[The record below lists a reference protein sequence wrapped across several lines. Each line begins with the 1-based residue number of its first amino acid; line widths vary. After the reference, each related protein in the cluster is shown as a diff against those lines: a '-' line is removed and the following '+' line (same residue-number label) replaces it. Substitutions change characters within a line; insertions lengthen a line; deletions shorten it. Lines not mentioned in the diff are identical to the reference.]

1 MHQQISKKIIIYLFV
16 FFTLGTYNNKQFS
29 KFSLPK
35 INNYNVVGLSKIEN
49 NQIFQDLSNL
59 KNQTLFFL
67 EKNKVSKIINTH
79 KIVEKFYVFKNYPSN
94 LNVIIERT
102 NFLALIKKNGQD
114 FYIGSNGNL
123 IPVRKK
129 KNDLPIVFGNIE
141 TSEFLRLKKIIDNS
155 NFNFNEIKNLY
166 YFKSRRWDIETKD
179 NLIIKLPFKKLNK
192 SFDILSKIYDNQKFK
207 GLKIIDLRQD
217 NLVILNG

>member
-114 FYIGSNGNL
+114 F
-123 IPVRKK
+123 
-129 KNDLPIVFGNIE
+129 
-141 TSEFLRLKKIIDNS
+141 
-155 NFNFNEIKNLY
+155 
-166 YFKSRRWDIETKD
+166 
-179 NLIIKLPFKKLNK
+179 
-192 SFDILSKIYDNQKFK
+192 
-207 GLKIIDLRQD
+207 
-217 NLVILNG
+217 

>member
-29 KFSLPK
+29 KFSLPI